1 MPPPVRSAFV
11 FSVDKDEEEEEDEE
25 HEDEEHTDEEGAV
38 DTKVKE

>member
-11 FSVDKDEEEEEDEE
+11 FSVDKDEDEEE
-25 HEDEEHTDEEGAV
+25 HEDEEGAA